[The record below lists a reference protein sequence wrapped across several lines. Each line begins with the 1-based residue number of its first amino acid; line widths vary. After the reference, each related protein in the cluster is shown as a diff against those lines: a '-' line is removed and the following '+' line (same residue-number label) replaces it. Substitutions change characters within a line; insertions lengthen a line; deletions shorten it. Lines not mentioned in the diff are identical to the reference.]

1 MIITS
6 QINSNLVYTDIIF
19 RYFNNQKFP
28 IEAVFQFPI
37 SSTTAVFALE
47 AIINGQTISGKV
59 RTRQKAIQEYEKAI
73 QENKMASL
81 LAEDE
86 NSSDILTLSVGN
98 IDKKMPATVKIR
110 LVDDLSYYKTSSKF
124 VFQYRVVADS

>member
-1 MIITS
+1 
-6 QINSNLVYTDIIF
+6 
-19 RYFNNQKFP
+19 
-28 IEAVFQFPI
+28 
-37 SSTTAVFALE
+37 
-47 AIINGQTISGKV
+47 
-59 RTRQKAIQEYEKAI
+59 
-73 QENKMASL
+73 MASL